1 MTIAP
6 DREDLTELDRQLVA
20 AWEVPA
26 DIITPLSR
34 DEQDALDQVEHA
46 RVEVMR
52 QIIDQV
58 ATYPDHYHSPYQ
70 DRDWYCYCSPSR
82 GQALGLYQ
90 QTQQRWEDPS
100 APEHRGAR
108 AHQLLMDEHLAL
120 TYSRW
125 VPDEPST
132 AVAVREPEVEVAHDW
147 DGFLTQLVAGV
158 LASVVLGMVACV
170 SAVTLL
176 HLG

>member
-34 DEQDALDQVEHA
+34 DEQDALDAVEHA
-46 RVEVMR
+46 RAEAMR
-52 QIIDQV
+52 QVIDRV
-58 ATYPDHYHSPYQ
+58 ATYPHNYHSPHM

-82 GQALGLYQ
+82 GQRLGVYQ
-90 QTQQRWEDPS
+90 QQRSRWEDTS
-100 APEHRGAR
+100 RGRLAL
-108 AHQLLMDEHLAL
+108 QTLMDEHLAL

-132 AVAVREPEVEVAHDW
+132 TVAVREPEVEATHDW
-147 DGFLTQLVAGV
+147 DGFLTQLACGV
-158 LASVVLGMVACV
+158 MASVVLGMVACV